1 YPLLKIVNGQPF
13 YDHEARNA
21 FFADPEVRDSLALWH
36 LRVIDIV
43 NASSEQGTRP
53 FLEPGTPEFQEQF
66 DRITSTLTSQGGAKF
81 FTSSEVY
88 HAQGE
93 YKFEPSFLENF
104 RVGGSFRLYTPDT
117 KGTIFADTTDRITI
131 TNREFGF
138 YAGLEKKLLTNRLTL
153 ALTGRVDKNQNF
165 NWISTP
171 AASIVYNPINDHYIR
186 LSFSSAARNPT
197 LPDQYFWLD
206 VGPAIFAG
214 SVNGFDSLLTVDS
227 FEDYALELKADRLR
241 YFDVDPIQPEKVKT
255 FEIGYRNIFGEN
267 LYLDASYYYNI
278 YNQFLGYRVGLD
290 VDFNQIGLPTSVQ
303 VLRVSANAESQ
314 VTTQGFAIGLNYF
327 FKKYFQVSGN
337 YTWNKLNTATDDEII
352 PAFNTPEHKFNVSF
366 SGRDVP
372 IHIGKLKMDHLG
384 FNINYKWIES
394 FLFEGSPQ
402 FTGII
407 PRYDLL
413 DIQANYEFPKLKTIL
428 KIGASNI
435 LNNLHVE
442 TVGGPLIG
450 RLAYVKLSYQL
461 DRK

>member
-1 YPLLKIVNGQPF
+1 M
-13 YDHEARNA
+13 
-21 FFADPEVRDSLALWH
+21 
-36 LRVIDIV
+36 
-43 NASSEQGTRP
+43 
-53 FLEPGTPEFQEQF
+53 
-66 DRITSTLTSQGGAKF
+66 
-81 FTSSEVY
+81 
-88 HAQGE
+88 
-93 YKFEPSFLENF
+93 
-104 RVGGSFRLYTPDT
+104 
-117 KGTIFADTTDRITI
+117 
-131 TNREFGF
+131 
-138 YAGLEKKLLTNRLTL
+138 EKKLLTNRLTL